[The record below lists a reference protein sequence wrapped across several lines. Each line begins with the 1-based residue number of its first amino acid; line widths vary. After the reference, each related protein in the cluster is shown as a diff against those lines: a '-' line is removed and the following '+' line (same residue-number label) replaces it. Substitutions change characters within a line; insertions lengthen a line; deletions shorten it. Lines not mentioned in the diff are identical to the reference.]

1 MDDLQ
6 DDIPDF
12 NNPSPRHLVRAE
24 AEKQGVDPDLAERV
38 MNQESGGRLN
48 ARSPKGAYGPMQL
61 MSGTARQLGVNPRD
75 PYQNIRGGV
84 TYLKQQ
90 VDRFGSPKLAAAAYN
105 AGPGAVQRAGNR
117 VPKFKETQR
126 YVKATAGD
134 DIPDFSD
141 DALPDFSVSK
151 RAAVNTPKKA
161 PFAWNAG
168 STPTVSSARPVYQ
181 PAKLAVQSASPDD
194 GRLTPAESAY
204 DPSIGPLGKDF
215 AETITK
221 PAPVIRAARQ
231 ARQPVRMTL
240 PGQSDEERAAQR
252 ATSDAAK
259 VQREESRRTAANQT
273 ISNYLGVPLPR
284 VATEA
289 IADAAHGLGEGTGR
303 AIEGAGQYAEDL
315 RRKLGYENTSSAIT
329 KAGQSLREMGE
340 QASTV
345 GGAPEGLRKDIATE
359 IGGIIPALLA
369 KNPTMI
375 GELAALQAKGRGA
388 TNAEALTQG
397 AMAGLTVGGMGKGAS
412 IISRLVPGAGILP
425 ALTRFGGRAA
435 VNTAIPIAANAAE
448 RAMQGEPIEPP
459 PDELRKEIIH
469 SGVMGAGFAL
479 LPHSAEAKRDIS
491 RQVKHPYVRGSTV
504 DPSSP
509 APGFLR
515 RLESFRAEAGR
526 DRVPR
531 DAAIPPRFGN
541 ARAQYEAQRA
551 VQEQEPITP
560 RTPVQPTEPGVESA
574 IAQGVGARQPLQS
587 PRLVKRAAMPVQDI
601 KQAVSPVEQTPSPP
615 VFRSETG
622 PVGHDEMVSTLDD
635 LLSLIPEKTT
645 RQRIIDESVAEGGAS
660 YENVVRTAFRKAEEA
675 TSGKGGDGTP
685 EPPSNSGMS
694 SAPSPVRNLTRNFRA
709 GNNDA
714 SMTFTDDTHRD
725 LYDLGA
731 KMRYLGRGGQNKPKQ
746 RAVGDIA
753 GLRKSLAERL
763 NLPQADIGRMAMDT
777 LDDVKAQM
785 KGVKHG
791 EGRQLVNNVKPPTPT
806 VTTIKNSAPQAR
818 TVNPESDSLLSAIQ
832 KIGFDSTT
840 QEGSDLARYLSPR
853 EGGRPGMVNNQRL
866 NGGERRGVD
875 NHLIRSLQEAG
886 FDIKDSNDLMNKVRQ
901 EQGGKPV
908 YSTAYDHAA
917 QAARELKPYLEAN
930 HSPEIAQTVNT
941 LAEAIN
947 NHSEFG
953 QLSDKIA
960 HGEAADAEIK
970 RFGEV
975 GRYELNIDPDA
986 IQSFI
991 ETHENAQQ
999 PQGRGAELGVETGKS
1014 SQQLTK
1020 RKISKRQDDV
1030 KHRDL
1035 YDYFPDQFSV
1045 GSYDVSKVTSAA
1057 SARKGEQ
1064 EYGYRWHDKKSGRLG
1079 SVVIRTT
1086 DTGDLDI
1093 EPVGAS
1099 KDVPQE
1105 VLNELQNQLT
1115 PAFNQQMQR
1124 GAERAA
1130 GEREGDVGVPTEANA
1145 ISRAGTATI
1154 SSGERSVDDAGRL
1167 HSSANL
1173 QSETAARPDYIHDT
1187 LDRLTE
1193 QAKSTRRSLSDLVDE
1208 HIAQAPLPGQESTAF
1223 TPQEA
1228 QIARNLAAN
1237 YDTTR
1242 STRRAPVKEQA
1253 QGLLDTTP
1261 TTESMQASQVQAES
1275 QRGEGMANSPLFEGA
1290 KVKEPPH
1297 HSELQPRTP
1306 EGQFDGPPSTPEYV
1320 KPSSVE
1326 TVHQSELQGALQ
1338 LKADAWKKVKEL
1350 RTRIANEPLGGNRSG
1365 LRLQLMGWQDAHG
1378 KAIELERQAR
1388 QAIESRANELKQT
1401 TVKPMAKPLPDF
1413 SLKEPKTEPAK
1424 GEHGQF
1430 INALFKSPDVD
1441 NQVPSFLAN
1450 PEVRAKLELSRTGK
1464 PAETKDALAK
1474 AMNLPRSSHISPEAL
1489 RAWASEN
1496 GLGQDALSAIDSAH
1510 AQYRA
1515 KLRAKELGGRD
1526 DDPDIIT
1533 QYRNDLGKKSGDLS
1547 GTLLSDPER
1556 GYKAVTVLGYDLYQ
1570 TAKDFGNWSRQMVG
1584 RLGERIR
1591 PMLRDLWNGIKNSDF
1606 VKDERGFVRVDT
1618 PEFKRWFGKSKVV
1631 DEKGEPLEV
1640 DGVYINSDQK
1650 PRSLPSAVKQASDFA
1665 QELEA
1670 WRLENGY
1677 SKRDGYRV
1685 AQRDAKFDDK
1695 WPLAYSEDHAP
1706 VFNSIY
1712 WNAEPQEPTYRLAYR
1727 FKDIPKDDY
1736 STNNASGVRENGLSV
1751 AGYLSDG
1758 EDTAYDSAHRANQ
1771 PKYIVG
1777 GWDLGA
1783 TGSDGEPLLLYPTVF
1798 GKADNVAKI
1807 IKPAAGN
1814 SGAFN
1819 PDSASLID
1827 PPFVDKVKSKL
1838 LDLFPG
1844 ERPPLP
1850 PGFKESERGSL
1861 RFGKGE
1867 KTTTEPVTNKRLER
1881 IFKANKGEGDMPPPR
1896 RRFKQGALDD
1906 LFKTDEKVTVE
1917 AAHQTMQDAWD
1928 DFTEAREPAKANAPR
1943 AGEAYYEQ
1951 GKKAPDKLLSF
1962 RTLDSWMKAN
1972 MLQGMSP
1979 YSHKVGSL
1987 ASNALAEAASTPGAA
2002 AADWVISKAKGG
2014 RRSVVVDPKGMGKA
2028 AASAVT
2034 TGAREAMQIMRQ
2046 GATQKQIEQYGMPNQ
2061 LNTRSPIVNAMVNY
2075 TFRTYKAGAHIFG
2088 TMAYQKALSNQAKAW
2103 ALNEVTA
2110 GKIRG
2115 NEVSRRTQEI
2125 LNGSDIP
2132 EGVTATMEGNATLAY
2147 ADAVFQSENKLND
2160 VRKKII
2166 GTGNGAWA
2174 FAVNRVVPFM
2184 KSASNAYLKMLDYTG
2199 VGPKGAI
2206 AETSRAIQRKSNS
2219 GQAFRTL
2226 EDQRATA
2233 TAWGKLPVGLG
2244 LFTAG
2249 IILHRNGLMTSL
2261 TYQHDDNPQPG
2272 SVRAFGKLIDVARY
2286 SPIGLIMAAGATFDE
2301 LSHDKDNDALTA
2313 AVKVVAKGA
2322 SNLPMFSQTTDLVK
2336 TAQALAEGKASVPG
2350 IGGAI
2355 GKSLLTRT
2363 APTMIPA
2370 YATVRDVKG
2379 GIEQSDKYVAGPLG
2393 KMMHVQN
2400 QLTEPRSADEVKIHE
2415 ADRAA
2420 HPLPPISDLKK
2431 TELDA
2436 KGEITRAMQSHDKNT
2451 PAIIQKHI
2459 ASGAIKQE
2467 DVYDIADKASK
2478 SEEQRMIEGFKRL
2491 PLEEMANQY
2500 LKLSPAGRAKVRQ
2513 EFQEAAMD
2521 QLPNLTP
2528 LQQKILGPKI
2538 GQALRAQ

>member
-1 MDDLQ
+1 MPDPQQQSDSFSDMDALVTRETVRQ
-6 DDIPDF
+6 KAQQYGLRVSSGVR
-12 NNPSPRHLVRAE
+12 SPRANARAGGAPHSNHISGE
-24 AEKQGVDPDLAERV
+24 AEDYTGDPQAMKAFTDDVATTPGLRELYHGSVGYRNGQAVAPLAGHDSHVHVAWQGAPIAKGTRIKADPND
-38 MNQESGGRLN
+38 
-48 ARSPKGAYGPMQL
+48 
-61 MSGTARQLGVNPRD
+61 
-75 PYQNIRGGV
+75 
-84 TYLKQQ
+84 
-90 VDRFGSPKLAAAAYN
+90 
-105 AGPGAVQRAGNR
+105 
-117 VPKFKETQR
+117 
-126 YVKATAGD
+126 
-134 DIPDFSD
+134 DFSD
-141 DALPDFSVSK
+141 MDSLMGSLQGTPRFSSPK
-151 RAAVNTPKKA
+151 RGKSA
-161 PFAWNAG
+161 FAWNEG
-168 STPTVSSARPVYQ
+168 SAPIILPVRPRYQ
-181 PAKLAVQSASPDD
+181 PAKLAAQSASPDD

-204 DPSIGPLGKDF
+204 DPSVGPLGKDF

-231 ARQPVRMTL
+231 ARQPIRMTL
-240 PGQSDEERAAQR
+240 PGQSDEERAAQA
-252 ATSDAAK
+252 ATSDSAK
-259 VQREESRRTAANQT
+259 AQREESRRTAANQT

-289 IADAAHGLGEGTGR
+289 LSDFTAGLSSVTGQALSGMARGSVVAPVQDVPGLGRILDATAVRAGR
-303 AIEGAGQYAEDL
+303 YLQDVSG
-315 RRKLGYENTSSAIT
+315 
-329 KAGQSLREMGE
+329 
-340 QASTV
+340 QASQA
-345 GGAPEGLRKDIATE
+345 GGAPEGVVKDIAH
-359 IGGIIPALLA
+359 
-369 KNPTMI
+369 
-375 GELAALQAKGRGA
+375 AAG
-388 TNAEALTQG
+388 ALTPLLIARNPGMVGALAYTQARGQG
-397 AMAGLTVGGMGKGAS
+397 ASETEAAKEGIMSAITVGGMGKGAS

-459 PDELRKEIIH
+459 PDELKKEITH
-469 SGVMGAGFAL
+469 SSVMGTGFAL
-479 LPHSAEAKRDIS
+479 LPHPAEAERDIS
-491 RQVKHPYVRGSTV
+491 RQPKHPYVRGATV

-509 APGFLR
+509 SPGFLR
-515 RLESFRAEAGR
+515 RLESFRAEVGR

-551 VQEQEPITP
+551 AQEQEPIKP

-574 IAQGVGARQPLQS
+574 IAQGVGGRQPLQW
-587 PRLVKRAAMPVQDI
+587 PRLVKRAGGTQDI
-601 KQAVSPVEQTPSPP
+601 KQVASPVEQAPSPP
-615 VFRSETG
+615 VFHSETG
-622 PVGHDEMVSTLDD
+622 PVGHDEMVGTLDD

-660 YENVVRTAFRKAEEA
+660 YENVVRAAFRKAEEA
-675 TSGKGGDGTP
+675 TSGEGGDGTP
-685 EPPSNSGMS
+685 EPPSDAGMPGS
-694 SAPSPVRNLTRNFRA
+694 PSPARDLTRNFLA

-714 SMTFTDDTHRD
+714 SMTFADDAHRD

-731 KMRYLGRGGQNKPKQ
+731 KMRYLGRGGQNKPSQ

-763 NLPQADIGRMAMDT
+763 NIPQADIGRMAMDT

-791 EGRQLVNNVKPPTPT
+791 EGRQLDNNVHAPTPT
-806 VTTIKNSAPQAR
+806 VTTIKNRAPQTR
-818 TVNPESDSLLSAIQ
+818 TVNPESDSLLAAIQ

-840 QEGSDLARYLSPR
+840 PEGSDLARYLSTR
-853 EGGRPGMVNNQRL
+853 EGGRPGMVNNRRL

-886 FDIKDSNDLMNKVRQ
+886 FDIKDSNDLIDKVRQ

-960 HGEAADAEIK
+960 HGEATDAEIK

-999 PQGRGAELGVETGKS
+999 PQGRGAELGIEARE
-1014 SQQLTK
+1014 SQ
-1020 RKISKRQDDV
+1020 
-1030 KHRDL
+1030 
-1035 YDYFPDQFSV
+1035 V
-1045 GSYDVSKVTSAA
+1045 G
-1057 SARKGEQ
+1057 
-1064 EYGYRWHDKKSGRLG
+1064 
-1079 SVVIRTT
+1079 
-1086 DTGDLDI
+1086 
-1093 EPVGAS
+1093 
-1099 KDVPQE
+1099 
-1105 VLNELQNQLT
+1105 
-1115 PAFNQQMQR
+1115 
-1124 GAERAA
+1124 GAERAD

-1167 HSSANL
+1167 RSSANL

-1193 QAKSTRRSLSDLVDE
+1193 QAKSTRRSLSDLVNE

-1223 TPQEA
+1223 TPEEA
-1228 QIARNLAAN
+1228 SMARSLAAN
-1237 YDTTR
+1237 YDTAR

-1253 QGLLDTTP
+1253 QSLLDTSP
-1261 TTESMQASQVQAES
+1261 TVESRQAGQAQVES
-1275 QRGEGMANSPLFEGA
+1275 QQGKGLANSPLFEG
-1290 KVKEPPH
+1290 VKTEEPPH

-1306 EGQFDGPPSTPEYV
+1306 EGRFDGPPTTPEYV

-1365 LRLQLMGWQDAHG
+1365 LRLQLMNWQDAHG

-1401 TVKPMAKPLPDF
+1401 TVKPVAKPAPEF
-1413 SLKEPKTEPAK
+1413 ALKEPKAEPAK

-1450 PEVRAKLELSRTGK
+1450 PEVRAKLGLSRTGK
-1464 PAETKDALAK
+1464 PAETKDTLAK
-1474 AMNLPRSSHISPEAL
+1474 AMDLPRSSHISPEAL

-1606 VKDERGFVRVDT
+1606 ITNERGFVRVDT

-1727 FKDIPKDDY
+1727 FKDIPKGDY

-1819 PDSASLID
+1819 PDSASLTD

-1850 PGFKESERGSL
+1850 PGFKGSERGFL

-1867 KTTTEPVTNKRLER
+1867 KTTTESVTNKRLER

-1928 DFTEAREPAKANAPR
+1928 DFTEAREPSKANAPR

-2002 AADWVISKAKGG
+2002 ATDWVISKAKGG

-2166 GTGNGAWA
+2166 GNGNGAWA

-2206 AETSRAIQRKSNS
+2206 AETGRAIQRKSNS

-2226 EDQRATA
+2226 EDQRTAA

-2313 AVKVVAKGA
+2313 AVKVVAKSA

-2336 TAQALAEGKASVPG
+2336 TAQALAEGKTSVPG

-2379 GIEQSDKYVAGPLG
+2379 GIEQSDKYVAGPVG
-2393 KMMHVQN
+2393 KMLHVQN
-2400 QLTEPRSADEVKIHE
+2400 ELKPPRSQAEVKASE
-2415 ADRAA
+2415 AVKA
-2420 HPLPPISDLKK
+2420 HMPSPSEITPEKKARYELKK
-2431 TELDA
+2431 QITDLAKKGDMDGAVKAFAEGLKSGKLAEDDA
-2436 KGEITRAMQSHDKNT
+2436 K
-2451 PAIIQKHI
+2451 
-2459 ASGAIKQE
+2459 
-2467 DVYDIADKASK
+2467 DIDERTK
-2478 SEEQRMIEGFKRL
+2478 L
-2491 PLEEMANQY
+2491 DYLQY
-2500 LKLSPAGRAKVRQ
+2500 QVKKLSAQDALSIYLDKRTTPEEREKIAEIIEDKLNKYDTRKHPQSDMDALMPQVM
-2513 EFQEAAMD
+2513 EFVKSRPQAAR
-2521 QLPNLTP
+2521 
-2528 LQQKILGPKI
+2528 K
-2538 GQALRAQ
+2538 

>member
-1 MDDLQ
+1 MPYDD
-6 DDIPDF
+6 PDLDF
-12 NNPSPRHLVRAE
+12 SSVAAKPALNYDGLLRNE
-24 AEKQGVDPDLAERV
+24 ATRQGVDPEHIVSLSRAE
-38 MNQESGGRLN
+38 SSLN
-48 ARSPKGAYGPMQL
+48 PSARSPKGAIGLMQVMPATGRRYGVKPL
-61 MSGTARQLGVNPRD
+61 MLADPATNARVGVSEYKRLLGKYND
-75 PYQNIRGGV
+75 
-84 TYLKQQ
+84 
-90 VDRFGSPKLAAAAYN
+90 PKLAVAAYN
-105 AGPGAVQRAGNR
+105 AGEGAVDSANGVPRFQETKNHVKKVIGGAKYSDPDLDFTHAGGD
-117 VPKFKETQR
+117 PDLDFGGT
-126 YVKATAGD
+126 VKPG
-134 DIPDFSD
+134 PVK
-141 DALPDFSVSK
+141 PSK
-151 RAAVNTPKKA
+151 PA
-161 PFAWNAG
+161 FAWNAG
-168 STPTVSSARPVYQ
+168 STPTVPSARPAYQ
-181 PAKLAVQSASPDD
+181 PAKLAAQSASPDD

-204 DPSIGPLGKDF
+204 DSSVGPLGKDF

-345 GGAPEGLRKDIATE
+345 GGAPEGLLKDIATE

-412 IISRLVPGAGILP
+412 IISRLVPGAGVLP

-459 PDELRKEIIH
+459 PGELRKEIIH

-479 LPHSAEAKRDIS
+479 LPHPVEAKRDIS
-491 RQVKHPYVRGSTV
+491 RQPKHPYVRAATV

-509 APGFLR
+509 SPGFLR
-515 RLESFRAEAGR
+515 RLESFRAEVGR

-551 VQEQEPITP
+551 AQEQEPIVP

-574 IAQGVGARQPLQS
+574 IAQGVGVRQPLQS
-587 PRLVKRAAMPVQDI
+587 PRLVKRAGTQDI
-601 KQAVSPVEQTPSPP
+601 KQAASPVEDVRGGKAP
-615 VFRSETG
+615 VFHSETG
-622 PVGHDEMVSTLDD
+622 PVGHDEMVGTLDD
-635 LLSLIPEKTT
+635 LLSLIPERAT

-660 YENVVRTAFRKAEEA
+660 YENVVRAAFRKAEEA
-675 TSGKGGDGTP
+675 TSGEGGNDTP
-685 EPPSNSGMS
+685 EPPSDAGIPSTPS
-694 SAPSPVRNLTRNFRA
+694 SSKGLTRNFRA

-714 SMTFTDDTHRD
+714 SMTFADDAHRD

-731 KMRYLGRGGQNKPKQ
+731 KMRYLGRGGQNKPSQ
-746 RAVGDIA
+746 RDVGDIA
-753 GLRKSLAERL
+753 GLRKKLSERL
-763 NLPQADIGRMAMDT
+763 SIPQADIGRMAMDT

-791 EGRQLVNNVKPPTPT
+791 EGRHLVNNVQAPTPT
-806 VTTIKNSAPQAR
+806 VTTIKNRAPQTR
-818 TVNPESDSLLSAIQ
+818 TVNPESDSLLAAIQ
-832 KIGFDSTT
+832 KLGFDSTT
-840 QEGSDLARYLSPR
+840 PEGSDLARYLSPR

-875 NHLIRSLQEAG
+875 NYLIRSLQEAG
-886 FDIKDSNDLMNKVRQ
+886 FDIKDSNDLMDKVRQ
-901 EQGGKPV
+901 EQSGKPV

-917 QAARELKPYLEAN
+917 QAARELKPYLGAN

-960 HGEAADAEIK
+960 HGEATDVEIK

-991 ETHENAQQ
+991 ETHENPQQ
-999 PQGRGAELGVETGKS
+999 SQGRGAELGVETGKS

-1045 GSYDVSKVTSAA
+1045 GGYDVSKVTSAA

-1130 GEREGDVGVPTEANA
+1130 GEREGDVNE
-1145 ISRAGTATI
+1145 
-1154 SSGERSVDDAGRL
+1154 ERQT
-1167 HSSANL
+1167 NTP
-1173 QSETAARPDYIHDT
+1173 TAARRRDSLGNQPAPAQARTDYIHDT
-1187 LDRLTE
+1187 LNHLTE
-1193 QAKSTRRSLSDLVDE
+1193 RAKSTRRSLSDLVDE
-1208 HIAQAPLPGQESTAF
+1208 HIGQAPLPGQEAIAF
-1223 TPQEA
+1223 TPEEVSM
-1228 QIARNLAAN
+1228 ARRVAAN
-1237 YDTTR
+1237 YDSAR
-1242 STRRAPVKEQA
+1242 STRRAPVKEQQTGFEGMDVSPTLESKQAA
-1253 QGLLDTTP
+1253 Q
-1261 TTESMQASQVQAES
+1261 AQAES
-1275 QRGEGMANSPLFEGA
+1275 QQGEGLANSPLFEG
-1290 KVKEPPH
+1290 VKTEEQPH

-1306 EGQFDGPPSTPEYV
+1306 EGRFDGPPTTPEYV

-1365 LRLQLMGWQDAHG
+1365 LRLQLMNWQDAHG

-1388 QAIESRANELKQT
+1388 QAIEGRANELKQT
-1401 TVKPMAKPLPDF
+1401 TVKPKPAPDF
-1413 SLKEPKTEPAK
+1413 TLKEPPQLPAK
-1424 GEHGQF
+1424 GEHGHF

-1450 PEVRAKLELSRTGK
+1450 PEVRAKLGLPRTGK

-1474 AMNLPRSSHISPEAL
+1474 AMDLPRSSHISPETL
-1489 RAWASEN
+1489 RAWAGEQ

-1547 GTLLSDPER
+1547 VTLLSDPER

-1584 RLGERIR
+1584 KFGERIR

-1606 VKDERGFVRVDT
+1606 VKDERG
-1618 PEFKRWFGKSKVV
+1618 
-1631 DEKGEPLEV
+1631 
-1640 DGVYINSDQK
+1640 Y
-1650 PRSLPSAVKQASDFA
+1650 
-1665 QELEA
+1665 
-1670 WRLENGY
+1670 
-1677 SKRDGYRV
+1677 
-1685 AQRDAKFDDK
+1685 
-1695 WPLAYSEDHAP
+1695 
-1706 VFNSIY
+1706 
-1712 WNAEPQEPTYRLAYR
+1712 
-1727 FKDIPKDDY
+1727 
-1736 STNNASGVRENGLSV
+1736 
-1751 AGYLSDG
+1751 
-1758 EDTAYDSAHRANQ
+1758 
-1771 PKYIVG
+1771 
-1777 GWDLGA
+1777 
-1783 TGSDGEPLLLYPTVF
+1783 
-1798 GKADNVAKI
+1798 
-1807 IKPAAGN
+1807 
-1814 SGAFN
+1814 
-1819 PDSASLID
+1819 
-1827 PPFVDKVKSKL
+1827 
-1838 LDLFPG
+1838 
-1844 ERPPLP
+1844 
-1850 PGFKESERGSL
+1850 L

-1867 KTTTEPVTNKRLER
+1867 KTTTEPVTNKRLEQ

-1928 DFTEAREPAKANAPR
+1928 DFTEPREPAKANAAR

-2160 VRKKII
+2160 VRKNII

-2199 VGPKGAI
+2199 VGPKSAI
-2206 AETSRAIQRKSNS
+2206 AETGRAIQRKSSS

-2226 EDQRATA
+2226 EDQRAAA

-2313 AVKVVAKGA
+2313 GVKVVAKGA

-2363 APTMIPA
+2363 APTIIPG

-2431 TELDA
+2431 TEVDA

-2478 SEEQRMIEGFKRL
+2478 SDEQRMIEGFKRL

-2500 LKLSPAGRAKVRQ
+2500 VKLSPAGRAKVRQ

-2528 LQQKILGPKI
+2528 LQQKTLGPKI